1 MGFFGPSPETFAVD
15 IGNPGSADQLTR
27 YLTDI
32 AGPIYRP
39 GDLTEAAAWRQVAA
53 LERIAAGIETIVEN
67 ITAPQAPP
75 VPTPPP
81 MPSKKD
87 QQAPPA
93 PNPPPMPSKTDQQAP
108 PAPTP
113 PPISDQTDQYDDPTM
128 RIQR

>member
-1 MGFFGPSPETFAVD
+1 MGFFGPAPETFAVD
-15 IGNPGSADQLTR
+15 IGNPRSADQLTR

-53 LERIAAGIETIVEN
+53 LERIAAGIETIVES

-75 VPTPPP
+75 
-81 MPSKKD
+81 
-87 QQAPPA
+87 
-93 PNPPPMPSKTDQQAP
+93 
-108 PAPTP
+108 APTP
-113 PPISDQTDQYDDPTM
+113 MSDQTDQYDDPTM